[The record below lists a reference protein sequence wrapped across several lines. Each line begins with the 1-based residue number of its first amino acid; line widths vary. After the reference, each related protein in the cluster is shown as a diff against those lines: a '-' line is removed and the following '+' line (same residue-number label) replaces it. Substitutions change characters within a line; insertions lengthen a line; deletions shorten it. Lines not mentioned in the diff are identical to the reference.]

1 LLIYMFFLRWQ
12 EALFLLLIFPVIIF
26 FFVIL
31 GLAAQKRA
39 DNEYRNF
46 TVLNNRFADTLRGM
60 QTLKQLGLSRIFT
73 KRIYETSERY
83 RKSTMRSLTIAMTST
98 FSLDFFTTL
107 SIAVIAVFLGFSLM
121 EGKMSLFPALTL
133 LVLAPEYF
141 LPLRTFSEDYH
152 ATLDG
157 KNAFT

>member
-1 LLIYMFFLRWQ
+1 
-12 EALFLLLIFPVIIF
+12 LFLLLIFPVIIF

-133 LVLAPEYF
+133 LVLAPEY
-141 LPLRTFSEDYH
+141 
-152 ATLDG
+152 
-157 KNAFT
+157 